1 MEYHF
6 NNTSAFPGVHFSLE
20 FSSTNC
26 KADLIHVKS
35 RDTDHFYRIFLQED
49 NIITFSN
56 KLEDGEFNISVS
68 LSGKQTFCDG
78 EKHRVEFNRYGAILS
93 SKADGEKEYRHKEPG
108 IRKVIFSKP
117 DKVVIGG
124 ISETKF
130 DGCIH
135 KAIVLFY
142 WKRDLKNISINLLA
156 QYLKGDSR
164 VRYADVF
171 LGACPDKRQECTRS
185 KNINYIK
192 SGDGLIVS
200 PRKKERERGLIN
212 QCTWFFSAPYNKRL
226 RLTLLFY
233 NLDALVPCF
242 ESEVV
247 VYDGNSTDS
256 DVIVR
261 FCYTKSS
268 AVVYTRGNHM
278 VIDMVLPKNGFLDF
292 IAKYEFLGHDEGP
305 CPTNKTLNGLS
316 GSITSPNFPQNYGSE
331 HRCSWIIIVPQGYH
345 VLLSFNRTDFQI
357 HSCSVTCDCD
367 FLEVREGKESGNLLG
382 KYCGNRIPSPIYGS
396 GHLLWIRFVSDKFSS
411 NKGFRATFQAIEDLK
426 GECPWNKTLTSHRGF
441 IHSPRYVLDYP
452 GNMECIWRIHVSI
465 NHKVVLAF
473 LGPLHFGPNC
483 TDILEVRD
491 GLDNNSPLLSLHC
504 TSTVV
509 PANIVSSGAKL
520 YLRFKSNTFTSEEK
534 SETGFRATYYALPM
548 KSGAII
554 FKMRISVMTLAVW
567 CIAVFQ
573 TMKR

>member
-171 LGACPDKRQECTRS
+171 LGACPDKRQGE
-185 KNINYIK
+185 
-192 SGDGLIVS
+192 
-200 PRKKERERGLIN
+200 
-212 QCTWFFSAPYNKRL
+212 
-226 RLTLLFY
+226 LL
-233 NLDALVPCF
+233 
-242 ESEVV
+242 
-247 VYDGNSTDS
+247 
-256 DVIVR
+256 
-261 FCYTKSS
+261 
-268 AVVYTRGNHM
+268 
-278 VIDMVLPKNGFLDF
+278 
-292 IAKYEFLGHDEGP
+292 
-305 CPTNKTLNGLS
+305 
-316 GSITSPNFPQNYGSE
+316 
-331 HRCSWIIIVPQGYH
+331 
-345 VLLSFNRTDFQI
+345 
-357 HSCSVTCDCD
+357 
-367 FLEVREGKESGNLLG
+367 
-382 KYCGNRIPSPIYGS
+382 
-396 GHLLWIRFVSDKFSS
+396 
-411 NKGFRATFQAIEDLK
+411 
-426 GECPWNKTLTSHRGF
+426 
-441 IHSPRYVLDYP
+441 
-452 GNMECIWRIHVSI
+452 
-465 NHKVVLAF
+465 
-473 LGPLHFGPNC
+473 
-483 TDILEVRD
+483 
-491 GLDNNSPLLSLHC
+491 
-504 TSTVV
+504 
-509 PANIVSSGAKL
+509 
-520 YLRFKSNTFTSEEK
+520 
-534 SETGFRATYYALPM
+534 
-548 KSGAII
+548 
-554 FKMRISVMTLAVW
+554 MTLD
-567 CIAVFQ
+567 IF
-573 TMKR
+573 

>member
-200 PRKKERERGLIN
+200 PRKKEEKEVLLTNVRGSSVLHTISDSDLPCYFTILIHLYHALKAKLLS
-212 QCTWFFSAPYNKRL
+212 TMV
-226 RLTLLFY
+226 TLLTQT
-233 NLDALVPCF
+233 LLC
-242 ESEVV
+242 
-247 VYDGNSTDS
+247 DS
-256 DVIVR
+256 V
-261 FCYTKSS
+261 
-268 AVVYTRGNHM
+268 
-278 VIDMVLPKNGFLDF
+278 
-292 IAKYEFLGHDEGP
+292 
-305 CPTNKTLNGLS
+305 TLNRAQWS
-316 GSITSPNFPQNYGSE
+316 TREEIT
-331 HRCSWIIIVPQGYH
+331 W
-345 VLLSFNRTDFQI
+345 
-357 HSCSVTCDCD
+357 
-367 FLEVREGKESGNLLG
+367 
-382 KYCGNRIPSPIYGS
+382 
-396 GHLLWIRFVSDKFSS
+396 
-411 NKGFRATFQAIEDLK
+411 
-426 GECPWNKTLTSHRGF
+426 
-441 IHSPRYVLDYP
+441 
-452 GNMECIWRIHVSI
+452 
-465 NHKVVLAF
+465 
-473 LGPLHFGPNC
+473 
-483 TDILEVRD
+483 
-491 GLDNNSPLLSLHC
+491 
-504 TSTVV
+504 
-509 PANIVSSGAKL
+509 
-520 YLRFKSNTFTSEEK
+520 
-534 SETGFRATYYALPM
+534 
-548 KSGAII
+548 
-554 FKMRISVMTLAVW
+554 
-567 CIAVFQ
+567 
-573 TMKR
+573 